1 MEDDYCCLPLGF
13 VWDFTVI
20 LKLLYHM
27 GQALASLFFR
37 TNGWTVDR
45 FYVILSHD
53 NLCIAVL
60 APGRRS
66 ALYAAVAGMMDQQ
79 KDGH

>member
-1 MEDDYCCLPLGF
+1 
-13 VWDFTVI
+13 
-20 LKLLYHM
+20 M

-37 TNGWTVDR
+37 TNGWTVVR

-79 KDGH
+79 RTDIDETPLYNFLRIKITHKALSSV